1 MIRMRC
7 TRNPK
12 HLTLLIVV
20 LVTFITLC
28 GCTGSVPSAPPA
40 TTQTQAPGAVT
51 VTLQNFA
58 FNPASM
64 TVPKGTTVTW
74 VNQDTAEHTIVNDAQ
89 GPVARGALFTSNP
102 LPKGASYTYTF
113 DTTGTYPYHCSLH
126 PSMKAT
132 VIVT

>member
-1 MIRMRC
+1 MRS
-7 TRNPK
+7 TPNPI
-12 HLTLLIVV
+12 HWAILILV

-28 GCTGSVPSAPPA
+28 GCTGSVPSATPA
-40 TTQTQAPGAVT
+40 TTQTQVPGAVT

-74 VNQDTAEHTIVNDAQ
+74 VNQDSAEHTIVNDAQ
-89 GPVARGALFTSNP
+89 GSIARGALFTSNP
-102 LPKGASYTYTF
+102 LPKGASYSYTF